1 MKNESFEKR
10 APKMHHI
17 RAFSSV
23 FSVVLVWTIGENVSK
38 SMRFIQSALVWTG
51 ENKPK
56 KASVGENILPGFCQ
70 DENEYF

>member
-1 MKNESFEKR
+1 MKTVAFENDAQRKRHISFPSEFIELQCLDNRRKR
-10 APKMHHI
+10 IKKY
-17 RAFSSV
+17 AF
-23 FSVVLVWTIGENVSK
+23 LYK
-38 SMRFIQSALVWTG
+38 SALVWTG